1 MSHMREISIFVS
13 DDQSMFSMVLLFEAV
28 KYNVVDVLPILRI
41 IILSVTSEQLDVIQK
56 SRGELWKKE
65 SLDSNR
71 RMRR

>member
-41 IILSVTSEQLDVIQK
+41 IILRVTSEQLDVIQK